1 MYNVI
6 RHILLVTLVL
16 FGVAA
21 MPLPVL
27 AAPAAGDAAALP
39 DFSELAERVS
49 PVVVNISTISRQS
62 VQQDAAELPE
72 GHPYDDLYRRFFDDE
87 QSDEELF
94 DSSSLGSGVIIS
106 DSGEILTNYH
116 VIKDADEII
125 VRLADRRQLR
135 AEVVGVDPPS
145 DLALLRV
152 QADQLAVADIG
163 DAEKLKVG
171 EWVMAIGSPFG
182 FDYSVTSG
190 IVSAKG
196 RSVGSERYVPY
207 IQTDVAINPGN
218 SGGPLFDLDGKVIGI
233 NSQIYSR
240 TGGFMGVSFAI
251 PINLAMEVAEQ
262 LKSNGHV
269 SRGWLGVDIQ
279 DVTRELAESFGM
291 SRPEG
296 ALVRS
301 VMNGSPAEEAG
312 LKVGDIILAVEERR
326 VFTADELPPL
336 VGAVAAGGNLELTLL
351 RDGDE
356 IELTAVLDE
365 LPVDPVPLRNE
376 PPVKDA
382 GLLGLGIRDLR
393 LGERSALGVEKGGVL
408 VERVSAGPAYQA
420 GVRAGDVV
428 LSIDRRSIDSV
439 ETFEQVVGELPLNR
453 HVAMLIKRN
462 NSTLFIPVRLQR

>member
-1 MYNVI
+1 MFKII
-6 RHILLVTLVL
+6 RQNFMLACVLSLPMATLA
-16 FGVAA
+16 G
-21 MPLPVL
+21 
-27 AAPAAGDAAALP
+27 PAIETLP
-39 DFSELAERVS
+39 DFSTLAERVS
-49 PVVVNISTISRQS
+49 PVVVNISTISRDSAQPGS
-62 VQQDAAELPE
+62 SQLPE
-72 GHPYDDLYRRFFDDE
+72 NHPYDELYRRFYDE
-87 QSDEELF
+87 NGGEEPLF
-94 DSSSLGSGVIIS
+94 DSSSLGSGVIIAE
-106 DSGEILTNYH
+106 SGQILTNYH

-145 DLALLRV
+145 DLALLKVDASELRAAEFGN
-152 QADQLAVADIG
+152 AD
-163 DAEKLKVG
+163 ELKVG

-218 SGGPLFDLDGKVIGI
+218 SGGPLFDMDGKVIGI

-251 PINLAMEVAEQ
+251 PINLAMAVAEQ
-262 LKSNGHV
+262 LEKDGHV

-279 DVTRELAESFGM
+279 DVTRELAESFDM

-301 VMNGSPAEEAG
+301 VLQGSPAEAAG
-312 LKVGDIILAVEERR
+312 LKVGDIILAVDGQR

-336 VGAVAAGGNLELTLL
+336 VGSAAAGSDLELTLL
-351 RDGDE
+351 RNGDE
-356 IELTAVLDE
+356 LVVTAVLDE
-365 LPVDPVPLRNE
+365 LAVDPVPLRSE

-393 LGERSALGVEKGGVL
+393 LGERSALGVEEGGVL

-428 LSIDRRSIDSV
+428 LSIDRRKVDSV
-439 ETFEQVVGELPLNR
+439 ETFEQIAGELPLNR
-453 HVAMLIKRN
+453 HVAMLIKRDN
-462 NSTLFIPVRLQR
+462 ATLFIPVRLQR